1 MKGTGLIVGFK
12 KSRTFSF
19 LYACVW
25 SKKCDGETGLT
36 GKTMPG
42 GEMTLVFP

>member
-25 SKKCDGETGLT
+25 SKESGGDAGLT
-36 GKTMPG
+36 